1 MDKSTV
7 RLWPCWEPLAVGV
20 LPVPPAKLGIRYL
33 RKVSAYLWA
42 RAQDGVLPRLTWSL
56 WRRVACAKLQLPE
69 HTAWVYFEVFDSLS
83 PEFTVTDRLERAE
96 QLSQCS
102 NERELEAKRA
112 MLSVDTLT
120 FLLFLLVQQ
129 TQRVSLRSSLHK
141 DDSWPDQ
148 GPSMPDDDRLV
159 TQNKVLDDRHHLSF
173 ILSSF
178 SEALRLLLPP
188 DETSLDGLAPV
199 ACLSHQAVKALDL
212 LVEGRASPMKNV
224 LGLSILAALPGQ
236 RDSSG
241 WLGPSQGF
249 AAKSLEFWTRSRLG
263 ANPCS
268 LSSCV
273 QYGRQLSW
281 AEHGRGTTKQVRVA
295 FCSHSGS
302 KVLLLSD
309 LSGQTVARSSAR
321 LTGAHVVL
329 HRCSSAYI
337 YLLSPMRSVT
347 LNRCRRLQL
356 VLGPVETSVRLCGC
370 REVTVA
376 AACRRLGIISSSS
389 CTLHLLTPS
398 RPLVFTGNEGLKF
411 APLHVYYPL
420 LEEHMAYCGL
430 ASIPNLWDKP
440 LCFGID
446 KCSHSESGT
455 KCQPMPYG
463 LLPPDDLHPLSVPFA
478 MSGLT
483 SEIPGGL
490 PKIYQKALDR
500 RQRRIQSWE
509 GLVREAKLTREQR
522 TALKDSVEQT
532 FYTWLQKMGF
542 KQQLDSLLASGA
554 PADKT

>member
-1 MDKSTV
+1 MAESSV
-7 RLWPCWEPLAVGV
+7 RLWPRWEPLAVAV

-56 WRRVACAKLQLPE
+56 WRRLACAKLQLPE

-102 NERELEAKRA
+102 NEGELEVMR
-112 MLSVDTLT
+112 LSVDTMT
-120 FLLFLLVQQ
+120 FLLFLLMQQ
-129 TQRVSLRSSLHK
+129 TQRISLRSSLNG
-141 DDSWPDQ
+141 DDNWPGPGP
-148 GPSMPDDDRLV
+148 GPSMPDDGDNRLV
-159 TQNKVLDDRHHLSF
+159 TQNKFLDDRHHLSF

-188 DETSLDGLAPV
+188 DESSVDGLASV
-199 ACLSHQAVKALDL
+199 TCLSHQAVKALNL
-212 LVEGRASPMKNV
+212 LVEGRVSPVKNV
-224 LGLSILAALPGQ
+224 LGLSVLAALPGQ
-236 RDSSG
+236 RGSSG

-249 AAKSLEFWTRSRLG
+249 EAKSLEFWTRTRLSP
-263 ANPCS
+263 NPCS
-268 LSSCV
+268 LSSCM

-281 AEHGRGTTKQVRVA
+281 AEYGTTKRARVA
-295 FCSHSGS
+295 FCSHSAS

-376 AACRRLGIISSSS
+376 AACRRLGIAASSS

-398 RPLVFTGNEGLKF
+398 RPLVFAGNEGLKF
-411 APLHVYYPL
+411 APFHVYYPL

-430 ASIPNLWDKP
+430 ATIPNLWDN
-440 LCFGID
+440 LLQI
-446 KCSHSESGT
+446 
-455 KCQPMPYG
+455 QPMPYG

-483 SEIPGGL
+483 NEIPGGL
-490 PKIYQKALDR
+490 PKIYQKAVDK
-500 RQRRIQSWE
+500 RQRRVHSWE
-509 GLVREAKLTREQR
+509 RLVREAKLSREQR
-522 TALKDSVEQT
+522 TVLKDSVEQV
-532 FYTWLQKMGF
+532 FYTWLQQMGF